1 MRPPWSAGGGLFE
14 LVDFFFL
21 LGFFVTNDERL
32 KITRGLEV
40 LVCCGIY
47 MIVFNLGA
55 GVKEVYSGFFYKAI
69 ESFMKLCF

>member
-1 MRPPWSAGGGLFE
+1 M
-14 LVDFFFL
+14 
-21 LGFFVTNDERL
+21 TNDERL

-55 GVKEVYSGFFYKAI
+55 GVREVYSGFFYKAI